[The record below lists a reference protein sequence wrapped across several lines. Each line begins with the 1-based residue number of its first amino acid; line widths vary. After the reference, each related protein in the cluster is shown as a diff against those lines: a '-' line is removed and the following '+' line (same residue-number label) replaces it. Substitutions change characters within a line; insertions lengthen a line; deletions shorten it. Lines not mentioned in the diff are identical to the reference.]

1 MKEKSK
7 KELQSWIAS
16 VSIAIIFTVVCRVF
30 LFSPITVIGE
40 SMMPTF
46 KAKDRII
53 VSKISEIQRFDTIVF
68 DAPDVKDKHY
78 IKRVIGLPGDKIE
91 MKDDI
96 LYVNDTAFEEVYVN
110 RNINKTM
117 YNKVTGDFDLQEY
130 TGETEVP
137 DNHFFVL
144 GDNRWNSSDSREF
157 GFIDA
162 DTVIG
167 EVKFRFF
174 PFNNMGMTE

>member
-7 KELQSWIAS
+7 KDLYSWIT
-16 VSIAIIFTVVCRVF
+16 SILFAILITVVCRVF
-30 LFSPITVIGE
+30 LFTPITVFGD
-40 SMMPTF
+40 SMLPTF
-46 KAKDRII
+46 KTQDRII

-68 DAPDVKDKHY
+68 DAPDVTGKQY

-96 LYVNDTAFEEVYVN
+96 LYINGTAYEEAYVN
-110 RNINKTM
+110 KNINNTM
-117 YNKVTGDFDLQEY
+117 YNKATGDFNFQEF
-130 TGETEVP
+130 TDETKVP
-137 DNHFFVL
+137 KNHYFVL

-157 GFIDA
+157 GFIKKDS
-162 DTVIG
+162 VIG

-174 PFNNMGMTE
+174 PFNDVGIIE

>member
-7 KELQSWIAS
+7 KELKSWIAS
-16 VSIAIIFTVVCRVF
+16 VLFAVIFTVVCRVF

-40 SMMPTF
+40 SMVPTF

-68 DAPDVKDKHY
+68 DAPDVTDKHY

-96 LYVNDTAFEEVYVN
+96 LYVNDIAYEEAYVN
-110 RNINKTM
+110 RNINKAM
-117 YNKVTGDFDLQEY
+117 YNKATGDFDLHEY

-162 DTVIG
+162 DTVMG